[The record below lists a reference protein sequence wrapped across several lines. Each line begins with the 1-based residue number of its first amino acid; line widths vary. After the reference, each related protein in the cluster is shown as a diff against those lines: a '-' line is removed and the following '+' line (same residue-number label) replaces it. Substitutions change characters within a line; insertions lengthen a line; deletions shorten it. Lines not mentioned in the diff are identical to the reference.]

1 MTAQAGTVDANNGGI
16 STGQISVGTSA
27 TLIATGR
34 VGRRAITI
42 VNEGTTAVRLGS
54 SAVTTGNGVLLP
66 GAVGASFT
74 LEGAEPVYGIVGS
87 GTQAVSY
94 VETF

>member
-1 MTAQAGTVDANNGGI
+1 MTAQAGTVDAANGGI
-16 STGQISVGTSA
+16 ATGQVSVATTV

-34 VGRRAITI
+34 VGRKAITI
-42 VNEGTTAVRLGS
+42 VNEGTTLVRLGNS
-54 SAVTTGNGVLLP
+54 GVTTGNGVLLP
-66 GAVGASFT
+66 GSAGASFT
-74 LEGAEPVYGIVGS
+74 LEGAEPIYGIVGT